1 LSVIS
6 LVRAHSFEGIFLV
19 NRREFIKIGVAGAVG
34 FGIASAIEIP
44 ILENQNNLQTSK
56 NETQISNLQSQL
68 NEIEGFLTLNA
79 DERPTVEALAETI
92 FPSDSNGPGAKE
104 AGVIYFIDR
113 MLAGNYGQAAGKWWF
128 MQGPFIQPQAAGT
141 SVTVMGAVYPSTTK
155 TAITYTNGTI
165 KPRLQA
171 GTAYQYSFTPREFWR
186 RGLMY
191 LNDYCQAAK
200 GSKFESLSA
209 DTQNTVLQEMFDNK
223 SDNTALQSAFQGPT
237 AAEFFNEIH
246 DLVTAGYWTDPLYGG
261 NQGKVGWDLL
271 AFPGLNQGSSQGYN
285 GIKLATTTTPVRLSP
300 LSLGDVQKGAT
311 M

>member
-1 LSVIS
+1 M
-6 LVRAHSFEGIFLV
+6 V

-44 ILENQNNLQTSK
+44 LLENQISLQTSQ
-56 NETQISNLQSQL
+56 NQTQTSNLQSQI
-68 NEIEGFLTLNA
+68 NEGQGFLTLNST
-79 DERPTVEALAETI
+79 ERPLVEALAETI

-113 MLAGNYGQAAGKWWF
+113 VLAGSYGQASGKWWF

-141 SVTVMGAVYPSTTK
+141 TITVMGATYPSTTK
-155 TAITYTNGTI
+155 TAMTYKNGTI

-171 GTAYQYSFTPREFWR
+171 GTAYQYPFNPREFWR

-191 LNDYCQAAK
+191 LQSYCQAAK
-200 GSKFESLSA
+200 GGNFESLSSDSQIA
-209 DTQNTVLQEMFDNK
+209 VLQEMFDNK

-261 NQGKVGWDLL
+261 NVGKVGWDLL
-271 AFPGLNQGSSQGYN
+271 AFPGMNQGSSQGYN
-285 GIKLATTTTPVRLSP
+285 GIKLATTTTPVRLSA
-300 LSLGDVQKGAT
+300 LSLGDVQRGAT